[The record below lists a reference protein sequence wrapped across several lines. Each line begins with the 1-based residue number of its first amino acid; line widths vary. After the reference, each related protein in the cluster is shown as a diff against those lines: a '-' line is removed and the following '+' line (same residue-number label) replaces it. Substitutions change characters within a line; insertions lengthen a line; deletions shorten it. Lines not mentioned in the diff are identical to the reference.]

1 MKIIY
6 HCYGGTHT
14 SILAAS
20 IHVGKLNKEILPD
33 DKEINELKYFDD
45 VSPKDYGKL
54 HFIGV
59 DKFGNEI
66 YSCCMK
72 KSASIVKKAL
82 KDILKIYN
90 LQPEEIYFVSTLGLV
105 TFSIRIGGF
114 LSRHLGLIRLGRPM
128 VIYGSRSNFYNI
140 VNFVDQVKENIPKTK
155 S

>member
-14 SILAAS
+14 SVLAAS
-20 IHVGKLNKEILPD
+20 IHVGKINKEKLPD
-33 DKEINELKYFDD
+33 NKEINELKYFDD

-54 HFIGV
+54 HFVGM
-59 DKFGNEI
+59 DELGNEI
-66 YSCCMK
+66 YSCGMK

-90 LQPEEIYFVSTLGLV
+90 LQPEEIYFASTLGLV

-114 LSRHLGLIRLGRPM
+114 LSRHLGLIRLGRPL

-140 VNFVDQVKENIPKTK
+140 VNFVDQVKENLTKTK